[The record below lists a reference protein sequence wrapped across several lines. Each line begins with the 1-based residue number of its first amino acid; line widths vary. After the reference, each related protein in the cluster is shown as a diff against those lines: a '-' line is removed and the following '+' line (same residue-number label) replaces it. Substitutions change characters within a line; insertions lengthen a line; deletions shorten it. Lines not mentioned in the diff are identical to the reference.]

1 MEMVRTPDHMT
12 QCGKLQEFIAKQKI
26 FFVGTATAEGR
37 VNMSPKGMDSLTRP
51 PKSSPN
57 VKLIKTIW

>member
-1 MEMVRTPDHMT
+1 MSKFYKELD
-12 QCGKLQEFIAKQKI
+12 GKLQEFIAKQKI
-26 FFVGTATAEGR
+26 FFVGTAAAEGR